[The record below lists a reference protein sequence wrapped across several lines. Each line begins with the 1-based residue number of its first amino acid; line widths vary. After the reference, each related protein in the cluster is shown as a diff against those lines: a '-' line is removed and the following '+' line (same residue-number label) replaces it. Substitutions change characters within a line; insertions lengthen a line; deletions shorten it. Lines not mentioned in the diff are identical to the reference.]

1 MIFQPVRRR
10 AFLGLLSGGAAAA
23 CVPFSKSS
31 PFWGTIGAGLGGD
44 ATDTPVI
51 SRSYTDKLP
60 YASMLT
66 WFDGSPKA
74 LLVLGDVLPDGRLVW
89 YSAQRQTI
97 TTFGP
102 FVVGALGFD
111 RELRAASLQG
121 GWTKDPRQMAGRRA
135 GRLLDL
141 SIDGERHQIALESRF
156 AIGSAEELEILDRP
170 YRLTVVTEK
179 VSYNRRVRFT
189 NEYWVEAATG
199 RCWKS
204 RQTIVPTVPRLN
216 IEMLK
221 YPAG

>member
-1 MIFQPVRRR
+1 
-10 AFLGLLSGGAAAA
+10 
-23 CVPFSKSS
+23 
-31 PFWGTIGAGLGGD
+31 
-44 ATDTPVI
+44 
-51 SRSYTDKLP
+51 
-60 YASMLT
+60 
-66 WFDGSPKA
+66 
-74 LLVLGDVLPDGRLVW
+74 
-89 YSAQRQTI
+89 
-97 TTFGP
+97 
-102 FVVGALGFD
+102 
-111 RELRAASLQG
+111 
-121 GWTKDPRQMAGRRA
+121 MAGRRA

-156 AIGSAEELEILDRP
+156 AIGSAEELEVLDRP